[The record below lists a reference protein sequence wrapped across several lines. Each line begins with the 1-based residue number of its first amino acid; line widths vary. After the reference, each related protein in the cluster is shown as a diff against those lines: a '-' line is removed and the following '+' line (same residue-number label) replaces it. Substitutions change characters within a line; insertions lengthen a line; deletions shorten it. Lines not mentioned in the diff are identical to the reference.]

1 MFANFRAES
10 ITNSGGDPHFIG
22 FNQKTITYQGECTLI
37 LVQSKGATASGDDVT
52 IHVRTTRRLDFSY
65 ISGVAMMIGDDV
77 IEVKPNADIVINGA
91 VMSNDNSVSTTMS
104 GLPFAITKT
113 YKGSK
118 NKIVSYTFDIG
129 NQRVIDVQAN
139 IKRSMMFVRT
149 KGTFPSE
156 TQGMLGTPGNLEM
169 MSRDGIKLT
178 DQDVNAYGESW
189 QVKDTDVQ
197 LFQERLGPQYPEKCL
212 YEDAPGATAQL
223 RGRRKLLVK
232 KTITVEEAT
241 LACKDVVSANK
252 RKLCVEDTI
261 AMGDLEVKDDPFYS
275 NEE

>member
-1 MFANFRAES
+1 
-10 ITNSGGDPHFIG
+10 
-22 FNQKTITYQGECTLI
+22 
-37 LVQSKGATASGDDVT
+37 
-52 IHVRTTRRLDFSY
+52 
-65 ISGVAMMIGDDV
+65 MMIGDDV
-77 IEVKPNADIVINGA
+77 IEVKPNADIIINGA

-129 NQRVIDVQAN
+129 NERVIDVQAN

-212 YEDAPGATAQL
+212 YEDAPGATSQL